1 MHVYMDTLSDHTL
14 FTCMYYA
21 FINVS
26 ICLQSFF
33 NNNNLGTYVY
43 VMIKRSKMS
52 GAIDLG
58 HFTIY
63 KCPHRI
69 GLGHPQLLSFVA
81 QNSSSVWPIADL
93 KVTTTLICVLG
104 YHQK

>member
-1 MHVYMDTLSDHTL
+1 MIPVFCCYHHWNALILICIHKKITDDQCQMHVYMDTLSDHTL

-52 GAIDLG
+52 GAIGLG

-69 GLGHPQLLSFVA
+69 GLGHP
-81 QNSSSVWPIADL
+81 
-93 KVTTTLICVLG
+93 
-104 YHQK
+104 